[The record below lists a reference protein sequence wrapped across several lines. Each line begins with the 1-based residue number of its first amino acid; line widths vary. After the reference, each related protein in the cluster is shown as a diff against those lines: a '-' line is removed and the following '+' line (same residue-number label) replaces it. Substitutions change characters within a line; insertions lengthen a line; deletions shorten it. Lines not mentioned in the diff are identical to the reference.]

1 MTVRYERPV
10 SRSAYFARRIAL
22 LAFMMFALAWG
33 LHRFGPLETPYFL
46 AVALVAGGLSFIA
59 LYLAMIGIIMLWL
72 KGARGGK
79 ASAQTLLLVMLP
91 LLPALM
97 GAASYVSLPPIYDIS
112 SDLADPP
119 QWIEPVRVDQ
129 SWLGQRR
136 PETDDDRMAQ
146 MIAYSEVSGRRY
158 EGALDRVYTAALKV
172 AGDTGIAVAEERGA
186 PDVRPVEIPV
196 PRSKTDEAVP
206 DALDNVPIPEPRPE
220 SVIVEPQTYPL
231 GDAYIQGVHRTPI
244 FGFRQDVVIRLRE
257 EAETTLVD
265 IRVESRYGSHDL
277 GSGADLITRYLRAL
291 DAELLGIAG
300 D

>member
-22 LAFMMFALAWG
+22 LAFMMFVLAWG

-46 AVALVAGGLSFIA
+46 AVALVCGGLSLVA
-59 LYLAMIGIIMLWL
+59 LYLAMIGFIMLWL

-79 ASAQTLLLVMLP
+79 ASAQTMMLVALP
-91 LLPALM
+91 LMPALM
-97 GAASYVSLPPIYDIS
+97 GASSYVSLPSLYDVS
-112 SDLADPP
+112 SDLLDPP
-119 QWIEPVRVDQ
+119 QWIAPVEADQ
-129 SWLGQRR
+129 SWLGKRR
-136 PETDDDRMAQ
+136 PETPGDREAQ
-146 MIAYSEVSGRRY
+146 ANAYEDIAGRRY

-172 AGDTGIAVAEERGA
+172 ANDSGITVTEERGA
-186 PDVRPVEIPV
+186 PDIQPPEIPV

-206 DALDNVPIPEPRPE
+206 DALDNVPIPMPRPDYA
-220 SVIVEPQTYPL
+220 VISQQQYPT
-231 GDAYIQGVHRTPI
+231 GDAYIQGVHRTMI

-265 IRVESRYGSHDL
+265 IRVESRYGRHDL
-277 GSGADLITRYLRAL
+277 GSGAEFITKYLRAL